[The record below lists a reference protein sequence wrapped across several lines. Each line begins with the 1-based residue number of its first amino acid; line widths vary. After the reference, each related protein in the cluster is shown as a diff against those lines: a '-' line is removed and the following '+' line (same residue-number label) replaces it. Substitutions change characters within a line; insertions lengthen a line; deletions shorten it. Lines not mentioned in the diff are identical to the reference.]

1 MVVSVAHDGRR
12 RGLGSSHR
20 DEIRSLRAVSR
31 ASARRHGRASVRD
44 TRTRRER
51 WDRGDPS
58 FTRRKHHNARC
69 SQGPMGYRGYHG
81 KALNLRMAM
90 VDW

>member
-1 MVVSVAHDGRR
+1 MVVNVAHGGRR

-20 DEIRSLRAVSR
+20 DEIRSLCAVSR
-31 ASARRHGRASVRD
+31 ASTHRCWRASVRD
-44 TRTRRER
+44 TRTRSER

-69 SQGPMGYRGYHG
+69 SLGPMGYRGYHG
-81 KALNLRMAM
+81 KALNLRMAK